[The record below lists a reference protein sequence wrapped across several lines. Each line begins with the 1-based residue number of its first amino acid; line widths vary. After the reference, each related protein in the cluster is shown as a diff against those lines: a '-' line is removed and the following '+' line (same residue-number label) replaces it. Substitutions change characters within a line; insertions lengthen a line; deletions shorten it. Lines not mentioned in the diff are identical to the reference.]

1 MAPPFD
7 VIVLGLGFGLG
18 IGGTGSAVAHDAGV
32 HPAGKAATRRYSHTP
47 DEHCVLTRHPE
58 HPETATVACGFSGH
72 GIKFLPGVGEI
83 VTDLALT
90 GAIAHPNELFDPRRP
105 AAAAA

>member
-1 MAPPFD
+1 MAPPYD
-7 VIVLGLGFGLG
+7 VIVLGLGFGF
-18 IGGTGSAVAHDAGV
+18 GGTGSAASCDAGA
-32 HPAGKAATRRYSHTP
+32 HPAGKAATRRYSHTF

-58 HPETATVACGFSGH
+58 PPETATVACGSSGN
-72 GIKFLPGVGEI
+72 GFKFLPGVGEI

-90 GAIAHPNELFDPRRP
+90 GATAHPIELFDPRRP